1 MIILFGPDLGNYD
14 AINKALSLCTGK
26 FIGIVNADDILLP
39 DATSTLIDY
48 YKKYPEVDFFF
59 GSVKHWGIISGYRP
73 HKIKYSWF
81 FYTSHST
88 GFKKEK
94 LQK

>member
-1 MIILFGPDLGNYD
+1 MIILFATDLGNYD
-14 AINKALSLCTGK
+14 AINKALTLCTGK

-59 GSVKHWGIISGYRP
+59 GSVKNIGV
-73 HKIKYSWF
+73 
-81 FYTSHST
+81 
-88 GFKKEK
+88 
-94 LQK
+94 